1 MMSSGFYAGASVLLF
16 AVFTYPFF
24 KRKYSWN
31 KLRITN
37 YELRITNWGEN
48 YELKENYEY
57 KITN

>member
-37 YELRITNWGEN
+37 YELRKGSRITDYELRITEGGEITN
-48 YELKENYEY
+48 
-57 KITN
+57 